1 MTRAFSPRIANM
13 MGKYMLILSSVFVM
27 SSERETVV
35 LPAAA
40 AVEFAALYVIFVRA
54 TVPRT
59 VAKSLDAASGSTRER
74 NLTYGSPIF
83 PDESKSPKS

>member
-1 MTRAFSPRIANM
+1 M

-35 LPAAA
+35 LPAAAA